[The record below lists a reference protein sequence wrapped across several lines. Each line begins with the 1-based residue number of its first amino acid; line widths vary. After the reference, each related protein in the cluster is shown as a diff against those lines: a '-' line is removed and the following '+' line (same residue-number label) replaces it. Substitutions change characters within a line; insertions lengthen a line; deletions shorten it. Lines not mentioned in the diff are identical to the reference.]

1 MMTNEQYLKRA
12 EEVLSNPRDQKK
24 EVQALQ
30 DTMYVLGGKWRLLI
44 INSIC
49 NGNRRFRDIQRSI
62 PGITTRMLSR
72 ELKDMEANQLI
83 KRTVTPATPVRVEYS
98 ETDYCLSFGAI
109 ILEMISWGQQHR
121 ERLMQSQPD

>member
-1 MMTNEQYLKRA
+1 MSIKMNEEQIRKA
-12 EEVLSNPRDQKK
+12 GEILSDPRNQKE

-30 DTMYVLGGKWRLLI
+30 DTIYVIGGKWRLLI

-83 KRTVTPATPVRVEYS
+83 KRTVTQTETVLIEYT
-98 ETDYCLSFGAI
+98 ETEYCMSFGGI
-109 ILEMISWGQQHR
+109 ILEMIRWGKQHR
-121 ERLMQSQPD
+121 ERIRKA